1 MMSKPIKQKDFDQII
16 TLISDAKHR
25 VYVKANT
32 ELVTLYYNI
41 GKIVSDKVNQGNWG
55 ENTVQELAD
64 FILDNKLVVKQL
76 LQTHWRECH
85 RYYNLMKKTANYI
98 G

>member
-16 TLISDAKHR
+16 TLINDAKKR
-25 VYVKANT
+25 VYFKSNT

-41 GKIVSDKVNQGNWG
+41 GKIVQYKVNQGNQS

-64 FILDNKLVVKQL
+64 FIQ
-76 LQTHWRECH
+76 
-85 RYYNLMKKTANYI
+85 
-98 G
+98 

>member
-41 GKIVSDKVNQGNWG
+41 GKIVSDKVN
-55 ENTVQELAD
+55 
-64 FILDNKLVVKQL
+64 
-76 LQTHWRECH
+76 
-85 RYYNLMKKTANYI
+85 
-98 G
+98 